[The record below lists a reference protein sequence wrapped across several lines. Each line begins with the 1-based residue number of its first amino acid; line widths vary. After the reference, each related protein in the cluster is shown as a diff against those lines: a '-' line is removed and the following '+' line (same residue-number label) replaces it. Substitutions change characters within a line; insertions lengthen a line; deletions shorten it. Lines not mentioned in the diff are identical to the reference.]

1 MPKPL
6 PPPPPFMLF
15 SHSEDKHRSRCKRS
29 VHEECQAQNR
39 TAGLAAGNPR
49 GRSPLEVVLEATAF
63 SLTSGRVGHF
73 TMEFSTFFFS
83 VVVEL
88 WDWASMTPSHSFS
101 SGNQES
107 LKKSTAAP
115 STSNKMEEKRNPKS
129 HFTCHLRSIS
139 QFKISLGI
147 SLGQQ
152 PI

>member
-1 MPKPL
+1 MPKACPSQPL

-15 SHSEDKHRSRCKRS
+15 SLSENKHRSRCKCS
-29 VHEECQAQNR
+29 IHEECQVQNR
-39 TAGLAAGNPR
+39 TAGLAAGNLR
-49 GRSPLEVVLEATAF
+49 GCSPLEVVLEATAF

-107 LKKSTAAP
+107 LKKIHNSTI
-115 STSNKMEEKRNPKS
+115 NLK
-129 HFTCHLRSIS
+129 
-139 QFKISLGI
+139 
-147 SLGQQ
+147 
-152 PI
+152 